1 MGRVVMRER
10 WVDTRRL
17 WRFRLGFAVRAFC
30 AAVCALV
37 VVAPWLI
44 LFLLFLRLKHG
55 MWRGED
61 WREDLVLR
69 AQAKICICCGTWY
82 LTT

>member
-1 MGRVVMRER
+1 MRER

-17 WRFRLGFAVRAFC
+17 WRSRLGFAVRAFC

-44 LFLLFLRLKHG
+44 LFLIFFAVEARDVERRRLE
-55 MWRGED
+55 RGFGVEG
-61 WREDLVLR
+61 
-69 AQAKICICCGTWY
+69 AS
-82 LTT
+82 